1 MFSLSL
7 SLLLPCNLIAPSSWN
22 DEPHVNIKSR
32 QPRGPWQAAP
42 TLGMAAAAGLLRLE
56 ARLNHAHHRDDAYA
70 SLDVGYDASEADV
83 RRAFISHSRL
93 AHPDKW
99 QQDGDAG
106 LQATATALFAA
117 ISGASEVLLGGG
129 EQRARLDKAVAVAR
143 AELAAAAAAGRPT
156 AEPLVGLRDRV
167 TEVLLEL
174 EWKDEC
180 HAAQLRES
188 ESDVDEQPVVVP
200 VQADGK
206 RGRRRARRAAGR
218 SGGQGTFSRPKDR
231 DAATRHLYLANVGP
245 RFGLSAEALK
255 DELNRRLSDG
265 PSACYPPKPPLPRP
279 LSRLRS

>member
-1 MFSLSL
+1 
-7 SLLLPCNLIAPSSWN
+7 
-22 DEPHVNIKSR
+22 
-32 QPRGPWQAAP
+32 
-42 TLGMAAAAGLLRLE
+42 MAAAAGLLRLE

-99 QQDGDAG
+99 QQQDGDAG

-279 LSRLRS
+279 AFETAILTIPWCQAGRRRWSA